1 MAYFAIWRHEVED
14 KLFVARFTTKEY
26 LYEWLALRDDD
37 ADYVG
42 FLSFDTTPQYER
54 ESMMVTDIYRGN
66 VLVIK
71 GEAIQ
76 PTRKKVKVVE
86 WWAE

>member
-14 KLFVARFTTKEY
+14 KLFVARFTTKAH
-26 LYEWLALRDDD
+26 LYEWLRDRDDEE
-37 ADYVG
+37 DYLG
-42 FLSFDTTPQYER
+42 FLSFETSPQYER
-54 ESMMVTDIYRGN
+54 ESMIVTDVYGGN
-66 VLVIK
+66 VLIIK
-71 GEAIQ
+71 GEDIQ